1 MDVELFKRLDRFNL
15 EGATFYSKSPQEIT
29 VSKVEELKH
38 EMDRIKKPLK
48 DRDFPVLDGED
59 PEEIDRFYLP
69 DTIGTTRA
77 ISELLL
83 DGTKPLVT
91 GLKMEDFRNMRIAA
105 MRDGGK
111 DSVERADG
119 KKFGD
124 IETESGKSWTPE
136 Q

>member
-1 MDVELFKRLDRFNL
+1 MDIELLKRLDRFSNIK
-15 EGATFYSKSPQEIT
+15 GATFYSKGPQETT

-48 DRDFPVLDGED
+48 GGKLPVLDGED

-69 DTIGTTRA
+69 NTIGTTRA

-91 GLKMEDFRNMRIAA
+91 GIKLDDFRGMRISAI
-105 MRDGGK
+105 RGGE
-111 DSVERADG
+111 DLERADG
-119 KKFGD
+119 KKYS
-124 IETESGKSWTPE
+124 ELAAAYSES
-136 Q
+136 